1 MVDPSVGGATSDTV
15 VVVQC
20 SRGLC
25 SEVLDLSV
33 HRVRSVGKPIPA
45 DCCVGCRPAGSTSG
59 RQPAKG
65 IKLCELGHECYGG

>member
-1 MVDPSVGGATSDTV
+1 MVDPSVGEATTDIV

-33 HRVRSVGKPIPA
+33 HCVLSVGKPIPS
-45 DCCVGCRPAGSTSG
+45 DCCVGCRPARSASG

-65 IKLCELGHECYGG
+65 IKLCELGQECYGG